1 MTMQNWWLKWQLPL
15 LIIFLML
22 MWSILFYATFTR
34 PFWSAALH
42 SIRSYTFSELLS
54 TFHGPYDPDGVE
66 MPALRPIV
74 TLVYHLQ
81 GTVFGDHIILQRAFV
96 TTLMGG
102 LLWTVGLLLRETGL

>member
-1 MTMQNWWLKWQLPL
+1 MTMQNWWSKWQLPL

-22 MWSILFYATFTR
+22 IWSILFSGTFTR
-34 PFWSAALH
+34 PFWSADLH
-42 SIRSYTFSELLS
+42 SIRHYSVSELLS

-66 MPALRPIV
+66 TPALRPIV

-96 TTLMGG
+96 TILMGG
-102 LLWTVGLLLRETGL
+102 VLLSRC